1 MPPKS
6 TEGGLIMLT
15 PLDIEN
21 KKFRKRLLGYNELEV
36 EEFLTKVV
44 EDYEKLYKE
53 NIELKDKVSVLNE
66 GIQHY
71 KSIEETLQNTLLIA
85 QTTGE
90 DIKNNAYEKSG
101 NIINEAQINAN
112 KMISDANQ
120 KILDIN
126 YKFEEVKRSFNT
138 YKSKAESLLL
148 TQLDL
153 LKNINHEEKDKDV

>member
-1 MPPKS
+1 
-6 TEGGLIMLT
+6 MLT

-101 NIINEAQINAN
+101 NIINEAQINAD

-120 KILDIN
+120 KVLDIE
-126 YKFEEVKRSFNT
+126 YRFEEVNRSFNT
-138 YKSKAESLLL
+138 YKSKSESALLS
-148 TQLDL
+148 QLNL
-153 LKNINHEEKDKDV
+153 L

>member
-1 MPPKS
+1 
-6 TEGGLIMLT
+6 MLT

-90 DIKNNAYEKSG
+90 DIKNNAYEMSG